1 MPYVYPDVDDLAGHD
16 LVGTAQCVALVQTYT
31 EAPRT
36 ADWKQGVSVR
46 GNLLLT
52 KATAVA
58 TFEDGVYKNHA
69 HGNHAAFYL
78 SQDQGGI
85 WVMDQWKGDPKKPAV
100 SKRYLRYQGTGKDGN
115 WIDTSNNG
123 DAFSVIE

>member
-1 MPYVYPDVDDLAGHD
+1 MSYVYAEVDHLDGQA
-16 LVGTAQCVALVQTYT
+16 LVGTAQCVVLVQSYT
-31 EAPRT
+31 EAPRA

-46 GNLLLT
+46 GHLLLP
-52 KATAVA
+52 KGTAIA

-78 SQDQGGI
+78 GQDPGGI
-85 WVMDQWKGDPKKPAV
+85 RVMDQWRGADKPRV
-100 SKRYLRYQGTGKDGN
+100 STHYLRFKGVATDGS
-115 WIDTSNNG
+115 WLDASNNG